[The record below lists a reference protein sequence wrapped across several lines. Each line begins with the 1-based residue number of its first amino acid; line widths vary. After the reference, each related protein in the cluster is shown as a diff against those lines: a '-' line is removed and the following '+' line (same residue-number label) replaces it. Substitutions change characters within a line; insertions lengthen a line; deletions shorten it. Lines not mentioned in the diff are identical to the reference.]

1 MKQDKNK
8 HPFTGI
14 FENALNVA
22 IDGYIKQFEF
32 HPEMTD
38 PEWRQHV
45 KETKEVK
52 TATVGC
58 RECGKFNYYLDSE
71 HLRVHREPNYF
82 SVCADCGLV
91 SDIIDVDYTVVD

>member
-1 MKQDKNK
+1 MIKITRDKKQ
-8 HPFTGI
+8 PFTGI
-14 FENALNVA
+14 FETALNVA
-22 IDGYIKQFEF
+22 MEGFINP
-32 HPEMTD
+32 PEMTA

-58 RECGKFNYYLDSE
+58 RECGKFNYYLD
-71 HLRVHREPNYF
+71 RENGEYF

-91 SDIIDVDYTVVD
+91 SDIIDVDYTEVD